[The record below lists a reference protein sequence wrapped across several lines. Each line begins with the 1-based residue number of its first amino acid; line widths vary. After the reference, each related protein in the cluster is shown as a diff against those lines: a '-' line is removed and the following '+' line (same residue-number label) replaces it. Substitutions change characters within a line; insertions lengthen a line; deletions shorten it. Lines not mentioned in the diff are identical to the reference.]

1 MEMIEIFIIFIIHFI
16 HNPSYIVIATKKNV
30 PLSKKSLT
38 VSALLLVLQP
48 ILSIVNVRA
57 LATLLG
63 KL

>member
-30 PLSKKSLT
+30 
-38 VSALLLVLQP
+38 LQP

-57 LATLLG
+57 LAALLG